1 MSDEDEG
8 NADFTLDFLE
18 LQLHLFSQVL
28 IQRRQR
34 FIKQKHARFID
45 KRTGDCDTL
54 LLAAGHAGDIT
65 VFESL
70 KTDQGNHTH
79 DLLVNDVLGLFLD
92 LETEC
97 DVVIDIQMR
106 KQCIVLEYGIDVTL
120 VRRNLCDI
128 LTVHHDLTFGRIQES
143 GNDPKQ
149 RCLAAAGRTKQG
161 DKLVLIDVERDA
173 LQDDC
178 VVKCL
183 DDVFYFNQ
191 FFHSAV
197 PPLIRKSA
205 VC

>member
-1 MSDEDEG
+1 M
-8 NADFTLDFLE
+8 
-18 LQLHLFSQVL
+18 
-28 IQRRQR
+28 
-34 FIKQKHARFID
+34 
-45 KRTGDCDTL
+45 
-54 LLAAGHAGDIT
+54 
-65 VFESL
+65 FESF
-70 KTDQGNHTH
+70 KTNQGNHTH

-106 KQCIVLEYGIDVTL
+106 KQCIVLEYGIDVPL
-120 VRRNLCDI
+120 VGRDLCDI
-128 LTVHHDLTFGRIQES
+128 LTVHHDLTFRRIQES

-149 RCLAAAGRTKQG
+149 RCLTAAGRTKQG

-173 LQDDC
+173 LQDDR

-183 DDVFYFNQ
+183 DDVFYFDQ
-191 FFHSAV
+191 FFHSVV